1 VLCRSLFVLLSFFFW
16 SLCCLSFFDL
26 RIMIAPLVSSSSSYY
41 INDLPCALIYSRVS
55 TMTSLIYCFTNC
67 ACSKWNCIG
76 CIMVSVF
83 AWGSVDRGL
92 EHLYVTPKTINLV
105 TLLSPL
111 DTQHLGVRANQLLS
125 RNYCLTSSDALR
137 LMDGCFVCHNEKE
150 RWCKGS
156 DNMSC
161 IETLTTTHSKLL
173 LISNFC
179 KFFV

>member
-1 VLCRSLFVLLSFFFW
+1 MLCRSLFVLLSFFFW
-16 SLCCLSFFDL
+16 SLCCLSFFFWSLCCLSFFFWSLCCLSFFFWSLCCLSFFDL
-26 RIMIAPLVSSSSSYY
+26 WIMITPLVSSSSSYY

-111 DTQHLGVRANQLLS
+111 DT
-125 RNYCLTSSDALR
+125 
-137 LMDGCFVCHNEKE
+137 
-150 RWCKGS
+150 
-156 DNMSC
+156 
-161 IETLTTTHSKLL
+161 
-173 LISNFC
+173 
-179 KFFV
+179 